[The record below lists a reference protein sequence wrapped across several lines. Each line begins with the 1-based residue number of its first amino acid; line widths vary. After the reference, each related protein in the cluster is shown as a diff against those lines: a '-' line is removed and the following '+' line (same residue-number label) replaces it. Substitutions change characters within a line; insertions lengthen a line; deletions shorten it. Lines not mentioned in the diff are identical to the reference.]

1 MSVPD
6 KRTLLESLV
15 AKLEEEVVRATEVA
29 NRTRQDATHPEA
41 RAENDKD
48 TRALEQTYLA
58 RGQAQ
63 RAVDVEEA
71 VRKLRFL
78 ELRSFGVDDAI
89 ALSALVQLQSDDES
103 DEPGRWYFLVPVGG
117 GVNLVGGQDR
127 VDTLTPEAPLGRALI
142 GRQCGEDVTLRIGGK
157 AKIWV
162 IAAVQ

>member
-1 MSVPD
+1 
-6 KRTLLESLV
+6 
-15 AKLEEEVVRATEVA
+15 
-29 NRTRQDATHPEA
+29 
-41 RAENDKD
+41 
-48 TRALEQTYLA
+48 
-58 RGQAQ
+58 
-63 RAVDVEEA
+63 